1 MVSRLSNRVRIRHT
15 VHVLVVA
22 ILMDSLFP
30 SQFHDTVHS
39 LVVEDEEDHTPKAV
53 VRRAVPVAQA
63 VSNSNLRMV
72 DSMHWYLHVHVHVCS
87 NYNGLLTTCVPPPP
101 HTHTHVHTHTLCTQ
115 ARHHLHHHAEAS
127 EEVDELRELLRE
139 PHVQVGWK

>member
-1 MVSRLSNRVRIRHT
+1 
-15 VHVLVVA
+15 
-22 ILMDSLFP
+22 MDSLFP

-72 DSMHWYLHVHVHVCS
+72 DSCIGISMYMLMYAVTTMACLLHV
-87 NYNGLLTTCVPPPP
+87 YPPPP
-101 HTHTHVHTHTLCTQ
+101 HTHTHTHVHTHTLCTQ